1 MDSIRSKRKLREAE
15 KTIRLLLIVI
25 VVLIAAI
32 IALTVTPAKSLESD
46 ASASPPI
53 TPIAIEEAPEPEPD
67 YSWADVETLA
77 RLIYWEAGSDSIS
90 DRHQQLVAQ
99 VVLNR
104 VASPG
109 YADTIAGVIAQPGQ
123 YAVARQVQAGLPAEI
138 PARCIANAI
147 LALNGSVD
155 CPPDVVYQAEFR
167 QGAVYE
173 VHSTSYS
180 TTYFCRRE
188 D

>member
-1 MDSIRSKRKLREAE
+1 MANIKHQRDLGLIIMSAITLITLTGLICLAVVAIKTEAA
-15 KTIRLLLIVI
+15 TI
-25 VVLIAAI
+25 APAI
-32 IALTVTPAKSLESD
+32 PPPVQEPTPEY
-46 ASASPPI
+46 
-53 TPIAIEEAPEPEPD
+53 T
-67 YSWADVETLA
+67 WADVETLA
-77 RLIYWEAGSDSIS
+77 RLIYWEAGDDTIT
-90 DRHQQLVAQ
+90 DRHQQLVAC
-99 VVLNR
+99 VALNR
-104 VASPG
+104 VASPVFPNTL
-109 YADTIAGVIAQPGQ
+109 DGVIAQPGQ

-167 QGAVYE
+167 QGVVYE

-180 TTYFCRRE
+180 TTYFCMRE